1 MPPSPAPAPQ
11 GPRPSGLMGTLE
23 YYFGQKAPQ
32 LPAGFKEWL
41 VKFGPWIELIL
52 LILAAPMILGLL
64 GLNIGFRGFLGS
76 YGYASGW
83 GLYSILVAAQLVLQ
97 IIALP
102 GLFKRQ
108 MAGWNFAF
116 YAMIAGVVASLVM
129 GSIGSAIISVAIGLY
144 FLFQIRSYYH

>member
-11 GPRPSGLMGTLE
+11 GPRPSGFMGTLE

-64 GLNIGFRGFLGS
+64 GLNVGFRGMMGL
-76 YGYASGW
+76 YGYSSGW
-83 GLYSILVAAQLVLQ
+83 GLYSILIAAQMVLQ
-97 IIALP
+97 IISLP

-129 GSIGSAIISVAIGLY
+129 GSIGGAIISAVIGLY

>member
-1 MPPSPAPAPQ
+1 
-11 GPRPSGLMGTLE
+11 MGTLE

-64 GLNIGFRGFLGS
+64 GLNVGFRGYYS
-76 YGYASGW
+76 YASGW

-116 YAMIAGVVASLVM
+116 YAMTVGVVASLVM
-129 GSIGSAIISVAIGLY
+129 GSIGSAIISAVIGLY